1 LGSFG
6 SGISDLLREEPLPS
20 VREEGLAADADTT
33 ALRDRLPV
41 RALRQMDRF
50 TRMALLCL
58 LNALDDANTNPEAG
72 LPDTGIILATGYGPA
87 TPTFAFLDSLLTH
100 GEQLASPLSFS
111 HSVHNIPAASLAMQ
125 FGLTGPCMTFCQLDN
140 PVAAGF
146 LTAEQWLGEGRVRRV
161 LFGAVDEHTPLL
173 ARTSRQ
179 IAAKRVGRPPSG
191 TGLRATLPISEGAA
205 FFCVGPAGETGRRGQ
220 IEDIFLQRGGSLDDL
235 PKGADGLCPP
245 QAWGR
250 AEGSCPPAEFKDE
263 TVFLSGAIPPAMAAA
278 PGRLHLGKI
287 YGNVPV
293 AQAFDIVFALASR
306 QCAPAGSALCCSRG
320 SHGETACI
328 RVRQPES
335 QGDAP

>member
-1 LGSFG
+1 MTLSVHGLACLGSFG
-6 SGISDLLREEPLPS
+6 AGISDLLREEPLPF
-20 VREEGLAADADTT
+20 VRGEGLAADADTT
-33 ALRDRLPV
+33 ALRDRLPA

-58 LNALDDANTNPEAG
+58 LDVLDDANMNPEAG
-72 LPDTGIILATGYGPA
+72 LPDTGIILATGYGPT
-87 TPTFAFLDSLLTH
+87 TPTFAFLDSLLAH
-100 GEQLASPLSFS
+100 GEHLASPLSFS
-111 HSVHNIPAASLAMQ
+111 HSVHNIPAASLAMR

-191 TGLRATLPISEGAA
+191 TGLRATLPVSEGAA

-220 IEDIFLQRGGSLDDL
+220 IEDIFIQRGGALDDL
-235 PKGADGLCPP
+235 PKRADGLCPP
-245 QAWGR
+245 MG
-250 AEGSCPPAEFKDE
+250 FKDE
-263 TVFLSGAIPPAMAAA
+263 AVFLSGAIPPAMAAA

-293 AQAFDIVFALASR
+293 AQAFDIVFALAGR
-306 QCAPAGSALCCSRG
+306 QRAPAGSALCCSRG
-320 SHGETACI
+320 SHGEAACI